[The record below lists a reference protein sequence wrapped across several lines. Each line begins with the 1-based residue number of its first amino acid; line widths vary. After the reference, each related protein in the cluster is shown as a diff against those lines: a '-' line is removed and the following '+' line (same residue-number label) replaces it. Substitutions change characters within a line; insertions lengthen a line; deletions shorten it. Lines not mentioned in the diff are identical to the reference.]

1 MARSGCPQRFC
12 KSLRFEFLETI
23 FQIYLWK
30 WTLSQVFF
38 SSYSFKYWFFWYSA
52 ITVIFELL
60 PYCDDL
66 DQILTIE
73 NQCHDIFLW
82 LRPPAK
88 ILRCHSWR
96 EINLIMYLQLNNSGI
111 YCHLMKCAKRIW
123 MMITWQSAVWE
134 DDLSFSQWKI

>member
-1 MARSGCPQRFC
+1 MAVHRDFVKVLGLNF
-12 KSLRFEFLETI
+12 
-23 FQIYLWK
+23 WK
-30 WTLSQVFF
+30 L
-38 SSYSFKYWFFWYSA
+38 YFKYIFENERCLRSSSVVTVSNIDFFD

-60 PYCDDL
+60 LYCDDL

>member
-1 MARSGCPQRFC
+1 MAVHRDFVKVLGLNF
-12 KSLRFEFLETI
+12 
-23 FQIYLWK
+23 WK
-30 WTLSQVFF
+30 LC
-38 SSYSFKYWFFWYSA
+38 FKYIFENERCLRSSTVVTVSNIDFFD

-60 PYCDDL
+60 LYCDDL